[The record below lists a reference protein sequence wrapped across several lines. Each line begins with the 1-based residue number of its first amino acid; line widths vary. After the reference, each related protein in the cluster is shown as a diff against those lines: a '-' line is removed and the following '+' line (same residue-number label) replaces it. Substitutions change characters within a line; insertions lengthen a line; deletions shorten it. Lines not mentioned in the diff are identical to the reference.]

1 MILDSFYTRFFHFF
15 LISFLIIICYSNTLQ
30 SPWHFDDFPNI
41 VERKEIHWE
50 KITLD
55 SIKET
60 FFRDGYGGKN
70 ISRPIPRLTF
80 AFNYYLTGLNTL
92 SYHLTNISIHII
104 TALFAYLVF
113 LKTLV
118 LLKTKEDVNFSFI
131 TCQEI
136 ALIGAVLW
144 AIHPLQTQ
152 AVTYIVQRMASMAA
166 MFYIMGMFF
175 YIQGRLTAGY
185 KTFLFLSVT
194 IVCWIFGI
202 LSKENAVLLPLSIII
217 YELIFFGLTRKK
229 IILIISLT
237 LCFIIGII
245 SVLLFTRGTYSGS
258 FSDIYTAI
266 IDKILKP
273 YINRPFT
280 MEERLLTEPRI
291 LVWYL
296 FLIVCP
302 VSDFLSLESDIVVSS
317 GLFSPITTFISI
329 LLILT
334 IILYSIFYSSKLKI
348 ISFAFL
354 FFFINH
360 MVESTIVGLELYFEH
375 RNYLPSMF
383 IYLAISYYLLYTYS
397 YLHNNK
403 KILAKIFIAIFIV
416 GILVSQGN
424 ATYLRNDIWRN
435 EIFLME
441 DAIKKAPE
449 NIRPYISVS
458 TFYMRLKMFDKARH
472 YLKEAENL
480 YKKDPERY
488 QVNFPALLYYT
499 AATLYT
505 YEWERKDI
513 DKAISLLYK
522 SCELFPVDYLAHAAL
537 GALLFQKGEYQQA
550 EQAMINASL
559 LEEDLSPVFYSNFG
573 RVLYSNGKID
583 EAISAFIAGL
593 EIKSSDTL
601 RLNLIAAYLKKGD
614 IQKAKN
620 ILYEIPNDNDS
631 PAYLLN
637 YVLLNSDE
645 KGDFALEKLTSLLV
659 EHRVSYC
666 EWIEK
671 IHSNNLLG
679 IIYPDIKSI
688 EARIKTKYFDH
699 LNIDRNKID
708 EIIIKEATCNFN

>member
-1 MILDSFYTRFFHFF
+1 MNSETFYSRFFHFF
-15 LISFLIIICYSNTLQ
+15 LLSLLIIICYSNTLDV
-30 SPWHFDDFPNI
+30 PWHFDDFPNI

-70 ISRPIPRLTF
+70 VSRPIPRLTF

-104 TALFAYLVF
+104 TAFFAYLVF
-113 LKTLV
+113 LKTLL
-118 LLKTKEDVNFSFI
+118 LLKTKEEEDFSVI

-136 ALIGAVLW
+136 ALLGAVLW
-144 AIHPLQTQ
+144 ATHPLQTQ

-185 KTFLFLSVT
+185 KTFLLFAVA
-194 IVCWIFGI
+194 IVCWISGI

-217 YELIFFGLTRKK
+217 YELIFFGFTKKK
-229 IILIISLT
+229 IILITSLT
-237 LCFIIGII
+237 IFFVLGII
-245 SVLLFTRGTYSGS
+245 SVLLFTRGNYSGS
-258 FSDIYTAI
+258 LSDIYTAI
-266 IDKILKP
+266 IDKIHKP
-273 YINRPFT
+273 YIYRPFT
-280 MEERLLTEPRI
+280 MEERLLTESRI

-296 FLIVCP
+296 FLIICP
-302 VSDFLSLESDIVVSS
+302 VSDFLSLESDIVISS
-317 GLFSPITTFISI
+317 GLFSPFTTFIST
-329 LLILT
+329 LLIFT
-334 IILYSIFYSSKLKI
+334 ILFFSIYYSSKLKI

-360 MVESTIVGLELYFEH
+360 FVESTIVGLELYFEH

-383 IYLAISYYLLYTYS
+383 IYLAISCYLLYTYS
-397 YLHNNK
+397 YFYNNRK
-403 KILAKIFIAIFIV
+403 KLAKIFIAVFIV

-424 ATYLRNDIWRN
+424 ATYLRNDIWKS

-441 DAIKKAPE
+441 DSIKKSPE

-458 TFYMRLKMFDKARH
+458 TMYMRLKMFDKARQ
-472 YLKEAENL
+472 YLIEAENL
-480 YKKDPERY
+480 YKKEPERY

-522 SCELFPVDYLAHAAL
+522 SCELYPVDYIPHFVL
-537 GALLFQKGEYQQA
+537 GALLFQKGDYQQA
-550 EQAMINASL
+550 EQAMVNASL
-559 LEEDLSPVFYSNFG
+559 LQEDLSPVFYSNFG

-583 EAISAFIAGL
+583 EAIEAFLAGL
-593 EIKSSDTL
+593 QINESDTL

-614 IQKAKN
+614 TQKAKN
-620 ILYEIPNDNDS
+620 VLYGIPNDNDS

-637 YVLLNSDE
+637 YALLNSDV
-645 KGDFALEKLTSLLV
+645 KSDLALEKLTSLLV
-659 EHRVSYC
+659 ENRVSYC
-666 EWIEK
+666 EWVEK
-671 IHSNNLLG
+671 IKNNNLLG

-699 LNIDRNKID
+699 LNNARNKVD
-708 EIIIKEATCNFN
+708 EIIMKETTCGI